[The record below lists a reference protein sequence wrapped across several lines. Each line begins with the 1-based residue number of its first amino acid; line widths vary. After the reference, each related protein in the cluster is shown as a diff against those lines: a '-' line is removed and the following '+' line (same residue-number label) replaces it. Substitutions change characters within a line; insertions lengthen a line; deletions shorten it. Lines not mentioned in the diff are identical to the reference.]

1 MTQQSGRPDRIRL
14 IYKRSSTLTKVLVLS
29 AVVLSTAA
37 LLVLRGVIA
46 DTDAKNQALLGQAAQ
61 LEVQNAQL
69 QQNIDKLGSLDSVI
83 QIAGD
88 ELGLVDPNT
97 VVLVPEN

>member
-1 MTQQSGRPDRIRL
+1 MAQQNGRPDRIRL

-29 AVVLSTAA
+29 AVVLSMAA
-37 LLVLRGVIA
+37 LLFLRGVIA

>member
-1 MTQQSGRPDRIRL
+1 MTQQSRRPDRIRL

-37 LLVLRGVIA
+37 LLFLRGVIA